1 MNESSALQISYSLAT
16 IQDMLP
22 ELFSWAK
29 GYSIWTFE
37 GSLGA
42 GKTTLISHLA
52 NYLKA
57 AGPFSSPTYTLIQTY
72 PIANHE
78 QFKGLT
84 HMDWYRIESKEEGIQ
99 AGLEDAL
106 YNKQELICIE
116 WASKIKELL
125 PKQHITIKL
134 SVIDATTRLLTAEKQ
149 RF

>member
-37 GSLGA
+37 GTLGA
-42 GKTTLISHLA
+42 GKTTLITHIA

-106 YNKQELICIE
+106 YNKQDLICIE

-125 PKQHITIKL
+125 PKQHITIQL
-134 SVIDATTRLLTAEKQ
+134 TVLDATTRLLTAEKQ
-149 RF
+149 SF

>member
-37 GSLGA
+37 GTLGA
-42 GKTTLISHLA
+42 GKTTLITHIA

-78 QFKGLT
+78 QLKGLT

-106 YNKQELICIE
+106 YNKQDLICIE

-125 PKQHITIKL
+125 PKQHITIQL
-134 SVIDATTRLLTAEKQ
+134 TVLDATTRLLTAEKQ
-149 RF
+149 GF

>member
-16 IQDMLP
+16 IQDILP
-22 ELFSWAK
+22 QLFSWAN

-42 GKTTLISHLA
+42 GKTTLITHIA
-52 NYLKA
+52 NYLNA
-57 AGPFSSPTYTLIQTY
+57 AGPFSSPTYTLVQTY
-72 PIANHE
+72 PIANHD

-125 PKQHITIKL
+125 PKQHISIMLT
-134 SVIDATTRLLTAEKQ
+134 VIDATTRLLTAEKQ
-149 RF
+149 GI

>member
-37 GSLGA
+37 GTLGA
-42 GKTTLISHLA
+42 GKTTLITHIA

-106 YNKQELICIE
+106 YNKQDLICIE

-125 PKQHITIKL
+125 PKQHISIKL

-149 RF
+149 GF

>member
-1 MNESSALQISYSLAT
+1 
-16 IQDMLP
+16 MLL

-37 GSLGA
+37 GTLGA
-42 GKTTLISHLA
+42 GKTTLITHIA
-52 NYLKA
+52 NYLNA

-106 YNKQELICIE
+106 YNKQDLICIE

-134 SVIDATTRLLTAEKQ
+134 TVIDATTRLLTAEKQ
-149 RF
+149 GF